1 MIESTKQPID
11 KINTP
16 EKLEEDFLT
25 DQSLRPSQF
34 SDFVGQKE
42 TVENLKIYI
51 QAAKQRGE
59 ALDHVLLFG
68 PPGLGKTTLAN
79 IIARELGVNIKLS
92 SGPVLDR
99 AGDLA
104 GILTNLAE
112 HDVFFIDEIHRLNSV
127 VEEYLYS
134 AMEDYTIDIML
145 DKGPSARSI
154 QLNLNPFTL
163 VGATTR
169 LGNLT
174 SPLRDRFGVVLRLD
188 FYDEN
193 ELLKIIRRS
202 ASILDVR
209 IDEEGGHEISRRSR
223 GTPRV
228 ANRILRRARDFA
240 QVKSNGII
248 DIHMAK
254 DSLDRLGIDETGLDE
269 MDRRILDALVNKFS
283 GGPVG
288 LDSLGVA
295 ISEDAR
301 TIGEVYEPY
310 LIKEGF
316 IQRTPRGRIALEKTY
331 LRLNVKPRVEKNPPG
346 LAGNRPTLFEN

>member
-1 MIESTKQPID
+1 MIESTKNPID

-25 DQSLRPSQF
+25 EKSLRPSMF
-34 SDFVGQKE
+34 DDFVGQQE
-42 TVENLKIYI
+42 TIQNLKVYI

-79 IIARELGVNIKLS
+79 IIAHELSANIKLS

-99 AGDLA
+99 PGDLA

-112 HDVFFIDEIHRLNSV
+112 HDVFFIDEIHRLSSV

-174 SPLRDRFGVVLRLD
+174 SPMRDRFGVVLRLD
-188 FYDEN
+188 FYSDE
-193 ELLKIIRRS
+193 ELLKIINRS
-202 ASILDVR
+202 SKILDVK
-209 IDEEGGHEISRRSR
+209 IDEEGGYEISRRSR

-240 QVKSNGII
+240 QVKSNGKI
-248 DIHMAK
+248 DLAIAK
-254 DSLDRLGIDETGLDE
+254 EAMSRLGIDETGLDD
-269 MDRRILDALVNKFS
+269 MDRRILDALVHKFG

-301 TIGEVYEPY
+301 TIEEVYEPY

-316 IQRTPRGRIALEKTY
+316 VQRTSRGRIAMEKTFK
-331 LRLNVKPRVEKNPPG
+331 RLNVPVEKFIKQQK
-346 LAGNRPTLFEN
+346 LFN